1 MIRRVTLR
9 ALPRPDLGEYAWAP
23 ERVGV
28 ILGEPGPLAAALGKR
43 LAARGWRVELV
54 GPGLDEDPA
63 ALGARVAALGPV
75 GALISLAPR
84 RAAPATSSAT
94 SVADALLGDPR
105 DEAWLLAQFR
115 LARQLSA
122 ALHAPGAA
130 RAWFV
135 AVTRLDGR
143 LGLAP
148 SPRPS
153 SVVVA
158 GVHGLVKSLRLEW
171 PAVFCRAID
180 LHPALDAAFA
190 AERIVEELHDPD
202 HTLGEVGHDLGG
214 RWTLTPAREELAV
227 ADA

>member
-1 MIRRVTLR
+1 MIRHATLR
-9 ALPRPDLGEYAWAP
+9 ALPRPDRAEYAWAP
-23 ERVGV
+23 ARVGV

-43 LAARGWRVELV
+43 LVARGWRVEV
-54 GPGLDEDPA
+54 VAPGVAEEPA
-63 ALGARVAALGPV
+63 ALAARLAALGPV

-84 RAAPATSSAT
+84 RVAPATA

-105 DEAWLLAQFR
+105 DEAWLLTQFR
-115 LARQLSA
+115 IARQLSA
-122 ALHAPGAA
+122 ALHAPGAD

-148 SPRPS
+148 TPRGAG
-153 SVVVA
+153 VVVA

-190 AERIVEELHDPD
+190 AERIVDELHDPD
-202 HTLGEVGHDLGG
+202 RTLGEVGHDAAG
-214 RWTLTPAREELAV
+214 RWTIATTGAEVDV